1 MEHEYPGD
9 EVFDRI
15 EELCERGDEYMEIEK
30 YRPALKKFWKA
41 FDLLP
46 EPKTQYPAGTWLLVS
61 IGDINFQVG
70 NYKGGVETLNRA
82 KTFFEAA
89 DNPFLHFRLAQCCFE
104 EGDNASAIK
113 EFELAFAEDGAA
125 IFEDEDPK
133 YWSFFEANRLE
144 GIKPKND

>member
-1 MEHEYPGD
+1 MEEEYPGD

-15 EELCERGDEYMEIEK
+15 ETLCERGDEYMEEEK

-61 IGDINFQVG
+61 IGDINFQVK

-82 KTFFEAA
+82 KGFFEAA
-89 DNPFLHFRLAQCCFE
+89 GNPFLHFRLAQCYLE
-104 EGDNASAIK
+104 VGDAKSAIK
-113 EFELAFAEDGAA
+113 EFELAFAEDGAS

-133 YWSFFEANRLE
+133 YWDFFEKNRL
-144 GIKPKND
+144 

>member
-1 MEHEYPGD
+1 MDYEYPGD

-15 EELCERGDEYMEIEK
+15 EELCERGEEYMDIGK
-30 YRPALKKFWKA
+30 YRPAIKKFWKA

-70 NYKGGVETLNRA
+70 NYKGGVDNLSKA
-82 KTFFEAA
+82 KQFPEGEG
-89 DNPFLHFRLAQCCFE
+89 NPFLHFRLAQCHLE
-104 EGDNASAIK
+104 LEQEASALA
-113 EFELAFAEDGAA
+113 EFDMAYQEDGKA

-133 YWSFFEANRLE
+133 YWTFYQNNRKL
-144 GIKPKND
+144 K

>member
-15 EELCERGDEYMEIEK
+15 EELCDRGDEYMEREK

-46 EPKTQYPAGTWLLVS
+46 EPKTQYPSGTWLLVS

-70 NYKGGVETLNRA
+70 NYKGGVENLNRA
-82 KTFFEAA
+82 KAFPEGAG
-89 DNPFLHFRLAQCCFE
+89 NPFLHFRLAQCYFE
-104 EGDNASAIK
+104 EGDQAAAMK
-113 EFELAFAEDGAA
+113 EFELAFAEEGTT

-133 YWSFFEANRLE
+133 YWDFFQKNRV
-144 GIKPKND
+144 

>member
-1 MEHEYPGD
+1 
-9 EVFDRI
+9 
-15 EELCERGDEYMEIEK
+15 MEIEK

-104 EGDNASAIK
+104 EGDNASAMK
-113 EFELAFAEDGAA
+113 EIELAFAEDGAA

-144 GIKPKND
+144 GIGPKK